1 MLPLT
6 DNKLNIIVTVFY
18 FIIILRQRHI
28 LKAQFLN
35 RKVRQFLEQ
44 MEIYYDHLK
53 EVFLERNPKFD
64 CDYECNWGFYLWSA
78 NLVWKIHSQTTN
90 DKHSIA
96 LVENVQRQKWRQQ
109 NHKRHFLCWWRK
121 PVSDPIKDFWH
132 KFYAPICFKH
142 FDWLKFLLKNLG
154 ECMYNIR

>member
-1 MLPLT
+1 
-6 DNKLNIIVTVFY
+6 
-18 FIIILRQRHI
+18 
-28 LKAQFLN
+28 
-35 RKVRQFLEQ
+35 

-96 LVENVQRQKWRQQ
+96 LVENVQRQKWRDKKL
-109 NHKRHFLCWWRK
+109 NWKKSDMINKKINLNRGTIDKR
-121 PVSDPIKDFWH
+121 
-132 KFYAPICFKH
+132 
-142 FDWLKFLLKNLG
+142 N
-154 ECMYNIR
+154 